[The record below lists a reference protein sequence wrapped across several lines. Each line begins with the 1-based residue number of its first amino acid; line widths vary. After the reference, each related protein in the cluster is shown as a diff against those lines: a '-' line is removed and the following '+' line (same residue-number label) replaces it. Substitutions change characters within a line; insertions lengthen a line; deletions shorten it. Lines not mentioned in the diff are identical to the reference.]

1 MTDNQTPAAEK
12 SPDDIAREKK
22 IWEGLKP
29 TLDMIPLGAAEVY
42 ALIAQAITESESK
55 AAEKIGR
62 LEARVEELE
71 EKNLQRERRAE

>member
-1 MTDNQTPAAEK
+1 MTENQPPAAEK

-29 TLDMIPLGAAEVY
+29 TFDMIPLGKAEVY
-42 ALIAQAITESESK
+42 ALVEQAITESESK
-55 AAEKIGR
+55 AAKKIGR

-71 EKNLQRERRAE
+71 EKNLQRERGAE